1 MIDPSEVPLDK
12 TPPPVSSRPSPH
24 SAVPWLLASGV
35 FLVGGVVAWY
45 FLSERQGDQQAAAPP
60 AAAAAAAPLVPAHGP
75 GGLCPA
81 TDEIALPPLD
91 ASDEFAGTLATTLSA
106 HPRVTSW
113 LATDDLIRRFV
124 VVVDAVATGKS
135 PATHLAPLRPSGTFR
150 AIERG
155 NELFAD
161 PRNSARF
168 VSIAEAV
175 ESVDVAGAQR
185 ICSALKPRLVDAYRE
200 LGRSGTFDEALER
213 AIVSLLQT
221 PTVGPVEPLVPQG
234 GRYGYEDPALEALTP
249 AQKHLAR
256 MGEQNTRAIQDK
268 LRQIALAIGIPL
280 ERLPQ

>member
-12 TPPPVSSRPSPH
+12 TPSPVSSQPSPP
-24 SAVPWLLASGV
+24 SAMPWLAAAAV
-35 FLVGGVVAWY
+35 FLVGGAVAWY
-45 FLSERQGDQQAAAPP
+45 FLSGRQGDQPAEPPP
-60 AAAAAAAPLVPAHGP
+60 AAAAAVAPLLPAHSP
-75 GGLCPA
+75 GVLCPA

-124 VVVDAVATGKS
+124 VVVDAIATGKS
-135 PATHLAPLRPSGTFR
+135 PAAYLGPLRPTGTFR
-150 AIERG
+150 TTERG
-155 NELFAD
+155 DGLFVD

-168 VSIAEAV
+168 ASAAEAI
-175 ESVDVAGAQR
+175 ESVDVAAAGR
-185 ICSALKPRLVDAYRE
+185 ICSALKPRLDDAYKE
-200 LGRSGTFDEALER
+200 LGRPGTFNEALER

-221 PTVGPVEPLVPQG
+221 PVISPDEPLVPQG

-256 MGEQNTRAIQDK
+256 MGEQNVRAIQDK
-268 LRQIALAIGIPL
+268 LRQIALAIGIPS

>member
-12 TPPPVSSRPSPH
+12 TPSPVSSRPSPQ
-24 SAVPWLLASGV
+24 SAVPWVVAAGV

-45 FLSERQGDQQAAAPP
+45 FLSGRQEDQP
-60 AAAAAAAPLVPAHGP
+60 AVPTPEAAAAPLLPAHGP
-75 GGLCPA
+75 GVLCPA

-113 LATDDLIRRFV
+113 LATDDVIRRFV

-135 PATHLAPLRPSGTFR
+135 PATYLGSLRPSGTFR
-150 AIERG
+150 TTEKG
-155 NELFAD
+155 NGLFAD

-168 VSIAEAV
+168 VSVAEAV
-175 ESVDVAGAQR
+175 ESVDVAAAGR
-185 ICSALKPRLVDAYRE
+185 ICSALKPRLDDAYKE
-200 LGRSGTFDEALER
+200 LGRPGTFDEALER

-221 PTVGPVEPLVPQG
+221 PAIGPDVPLVPDG
-234 GRYGYEDPALEALTP
+234 GRYGYEDPTLEALTP

-268 LRQIALAIGIPL
+268 LRQIALAIGIPQ